1 MTASIGL
8 VVTGVALLRVPR
20 AQPQP
25 LAHPDE
31 QPLDRSSP
39 SPKQSMGWLGAISVA
54 ANLAGI
60 VGLVV
65 AIVAI
70 LVGK

>member
-1 MTASIGL
+1 
-8 VVTGVALLRVPR
+8 
-20 AQPQP
+20 
-25 LAHPDE
+25 
-31 QPLDRSSP
+31 
-39 SPKQSMGWLGAISVA
+39 MGWLGAISVA